1 MSPVLLGVVP
11 FGMTA
16 GVVGVGNGLT
26 ATETVVFALLS
37 FAVAS
42 QIAALELWGNGASLF
57 VVVGTAT
64 VINLRLLMY
73 SASLATLLPAER
85 SGRRFWTVYLVT
97 DHAYAV
103 FVSRLHR
110 LAPGVE
116 RRSFYLGAATAMWL
130 TTELSVV
137 AGTLLRSGVAKDIPL
152 EFAAP
157 LSFLGLLVPTL
168 VDRPRWA
175 AAVVAGTV
183 ATLLSG
189 APANSGMLA
198 GAGAGIVIGVLVARR
213 SAATSMRSK

>member
-26 ATETVVFALLS
+26 GTETILFALLS

-42 QIAALELWGNGASLF
+42 QIAASELWGNGAPMF
-57 VVVGTAT
+57 VVVGTAM

-85 SGRRFWTVYLVT
+85 VGRRLWTVYLVT

-103 FVSRLHR
+103 FVSRLND
-110 LAPGVE
+110 LAVGAE

-130 TTELSVV
+130 TTELSVA
-137 AGTLLRSGVAKDIPL
+137 AGTLIRSGVAEEIPL

-183 ATLLSG
+183 ATLGSG
-189 APANSGMLA
+189 APANIGMLA
-198 GAGAGIVIGVLVARR
+198 GAIAGIVVGVLISRG
-213 SAATSMRSK
+213 SAAASSRPN

>member
-1 MSPVLLGVVP
+1 MSPILLGVVP

-16 GVVGVGNGLT
+16 GVVGVANGLT
-26 ATETVVFALLS
+26 ATETILFALLS

-42 QIAALELWGNGASLF
+42 QIAALELWGNGAPLL

-73 SASLATLLPAER
+73 SASLATQLPAEGV
-85 SGRRFWTVYLVT
+85 GRRLWTVYLVT

-103 FVSRLHR
+103 FVSRVKD
-110 LAPGVE
+110 LASGAE

-130 TTELSVV
+130 TTELSVA
-137 AGTLLRSGVAKDIPL
+137 AGTFVRSGIAKEIPL

-175 AAVVAGTV
+175 AAVIAGSV
-183 ATLLSG
+183 ATLASG
-189 APANSGMLA
+189 APANIGMLA
-198 GAGAGIVIGVLVARR
+198 GAIVGIVAGVLVSRAS
-213 SAATSMRSK
+213 SAASPRSD